1 MRVRERER
9 EREPQHVLR
18 LKRNVSNPPP
28 TLPFQDTFIGFG
40 GNVVREKVKKNAPWF
55 IYNFQDLIDAL
66 EQDSIQQ
73 QQQISEMNGAVTDS
87 GYEVSENEAIGSGPM
102 HFEEI
107 KVEAS

>member
-1 MRVRERER
+1 M
-9 EREPQHVLR
+9 
-18 LKRNVSNPPP
+18 
-28 TLPFQDTFIGFG
+28 
-40 GNVVREKVKKNAPWF
+40 VREKVKKNAPWF

-66 EQDSIQQ
+66 EQDSIQQQ